1 MDDEFFMVKP
11 ESVELAYEILNQ
23 FEGAKVD
30 IVIEALVVILTE
42 LILQICPNDRT
53 EATAIAISICASVA
67 ENFKR
72 TESLGPLAN

>member
-1 MDDEFFMVKP
+1 MDDEFFVVNQK
-11 ESVELAYEILNQ
+11 SVELAYEILNE
-23 FEGAKVD
+23 FKGAKVD

-67 ENFKR
+67 ENLKR